1 MPSKPSAILITG
13 GAGYIGSHTVR
24 HLAEA
29 GERIVVLDTL
39 EAGHRGALISDNV
52 ELVVGDMGDAALVE
66 GIFERLEIT
75 AVLHFAAYV
84 MVGESVTE
92 PLKYYHNNTA
102 APLVLLEAM
111 RKHGTRHFIF
121 SSTCATYGNPRYI
134 PMDEAHPQEP
144 INPYG
149 MSKLMLER
157 VLKDCD
163 HAYGIRHIILR
174 YFNASG
180 CSADHLIGEDH
191 TPESHIIPRTLMAI
205 TGEVPPISVFGTD
218 YPTPDGTCI
227 RDYIHV
233 LDLAE
238 AHELALAHLRKGGA
252 SGSCNL
258 GTGKGV
264 SVKEII
270 TLAEEVTGLK
280 VPVVHGPRREGDP
293 PELVGNPAKARE
305 LLGWEA
311 KYKDP
316 RIMVESAWAWLTGP
330 GKGRYPGN

>member
-1 MPSKPSAILITG
+1 MSEKPAAILVTG

-24 HLAEA
+24 LLAES
-29 GERIVVLDTL
+29 GEKIVVLDSL
-39 EAGHRGALISDNV
+39 ELGHRDAVISPGV
-52 ELVVGDMGDAALVE
+52 ELVVGDMGDPAVID
-66 GIFERLEIT
+66 GIFGRYAIS
-75 AVLHFAAYV
+75 AVLHFAAYAL
-84 MVGESVTE
+84 VGESVSE
-92 PLKYYHNNTA
+92 PIKYYQNNTA
-102 APLVLLEAM
+102 APLILLEAM
-111 RKHGTRHFIF
+111 RKHGTKHFIF
-121 SSTCATYGNPRYI
+121 SSTCATYGNPHFM
-134 PMDEAHPQEP
+134 PMDETHPQNP

-180 CSADHLIGEDH
+180 CSADFQIGEDH

-205 TGEVPPISVFGTD
+205 TGEAPNLTVFGTD

-238 AHELALAHLRKGGA
+238 AHALALAHLRKGGESA
-252 SGSCNL
+252 ACNL

-270 TLAEEVTGLK
+270 TLAEAVTGRK
-280 VPVVHGPRREGDP
+280 VPVTYGPRREGDP
-293 PELVGNPAKARE
+293 PELVGNPAKAKE
-305 LLGWEA
+305 ILGWEA
-311 KYKDP
+311 KFRDP
-316 RIMVESAWAWLTGP
+316 RIMIEGAWAWLTGP
-330 GKGRYPGN
+330 RKGRYPAN